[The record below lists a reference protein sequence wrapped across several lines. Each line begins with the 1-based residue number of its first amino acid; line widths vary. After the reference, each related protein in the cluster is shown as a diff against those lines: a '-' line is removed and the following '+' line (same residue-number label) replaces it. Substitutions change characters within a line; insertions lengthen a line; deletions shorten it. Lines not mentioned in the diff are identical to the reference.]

1 MSNAL
6 RGTMAAVSAGFIG
19 NNPLEGKLA
28 AIDKGIKDVQD
39 WKTNI
44 DNQRLEL
51 KQLTAKTI
59 REAEKKAYE
68 NMPNDETAQAK
79 VLEALS
85 KYKDQLLM
93 NQRLVQNGAIK
104 PEDNLIFNENGKQ
117 TFNILAEN
125 LNEFDKQLEITKQRA
140 QGYYNEEG
148 KFIPP
153 VSGDLEAAKQA
164 IQTQIGTLSGID
176 INFTERGMGGIDFYQ
191 MEVDPTTNTYRPKRD
206 ADGNKILIDGQSNAS
221 VLMLKHKANTRANR
235 VDMVAEVEDFSKS
248 PIATNYE
255 MMFSKGDLIGN
266 IKVDARQNPGLKTNL
281 NAEVEAK
288 TTDIERVASIFSQ
301 ENGFGG
307 QLVPFTQYDGL
318 SDDEKAETITVTVL
332 DENLDEK
339 EVTVPKYVR
348 VAPANENNAIV
359 PEMSAEQI
367 EAAQGY
373 YRKALVDG
381 MESKIRKGEEKQ
393 KFNPYSKPSYSKDRD
408 DLDTVSLIDQI
419 VRDGNENSLQA
430 LVKSNPNVK
439 SYSIDKKNN
448 TITFTKADGSLSS
461 PIPIGS
467 GTAVDAGK
475 LFAADLGV
483 SPELY
488 ANKTSIV
495 EGTNV
500 NPGIVN
506 IKGFVSETPSYNGLG
521 SIPVNK
527 KGNTIIT
534 AETYLVKEPETDMAP
549 KANEILSRVRNKFN
563 IPAGVRVVGINDF
576 NLMGNDTIQIL
587 DENGNI
593 LFKNTGGE
601 KENYEWLKKHLDKT
615 IQIYASKT
623 GAGTGGGE
631 LD

>member
-1 MSNAL
+1 
-6 RGTMAAVSAGFIG
+6 
-19 NNPLEGKLA
+19 
-28 AIDKGIKDVQD
+28 
-39 WKTNI
+39 
-44 DNQRLEL
+44 
-51 KQLTAKTI
+51 
-59 REAEKKAYE
+59 
-68 NMPNDETAQAK
+68 
-79 VLEALS
+79 
-85 KYKDQLLM
+85 
-93 NQRLVQNGAIK
+93 
-104 PEDNLIFNENGKQ
+104 
-117 TFNILAEN
+117 
-125 LNEFDKQLEITKQRA
+125 
-140 QGYYNEEG
+140 
-148 KFIPP
+148 
-153 VSGDLEAAKQA
+153 
-164 IQTQIGTLSGID
+164 
-176 INFTERGMGGIDFYQ
+176 
-191 MEVDPTTNTYRPKRD
+191 
-206 ADGNKILIDGQSNAS
+206 
-221 VLMLKHKANTRANR
+221 MLKHKANTRANR
-235 VDMVAEVEDFSKS
+235 VDMVAEVEEFSQS

-266 IKVDARQNPGLKTNL
+266 IRVDARENPNLKTNL

-318 SDDEKAETITVTVL
+318 SDDEKAETITVTIL
-332 DENLDEK
+332 DENLEEK
-339 EVTVPKYVR
+339 PVTVPKYVR

-381 MESKIRKGEEKQ
+381 MQSKIRKGEEKQ
-393 KFNPYSKPSYSKDRD
+393 KFNPYGKPGYENEQD
-408 DLDTVSLIDQI
+408 DLNTVSLIDQI

-448 TITFTKADGSLSS
+448 TITFTKADGTLSS

-488 ANKTSIV
+488 ANKTSIK
-495 EGTNV
+495 EGTV
-500 NPGIVN
+500 ISPGIVN
-506 IKGFVSETPSYNGLG
+506 VKGFVSEAPAYNGLG
-521 SIPVNK
+521 SIAVNQ

-534 AETYLVKEPETDMAP
+534 AETFLVDEEETAMAP

-563 IPAGVRVVGINDF
+563 IPAGVRVVPIDES
-576 NLMGNDTIQIL
+576 MTWKDTIQIV
-587 DENGNI
+587 DENGNV
-593 LFKNTGGE
+593 LFTNTGGQT
-601 KENYEWLKKHLDKT
+601 ENFEWLKTHLDKT
-615 IQIYASKT
+615 IQLYASRT

>member
-28 AIDKGIKDVQD
+28 AIDKGITDVQN
-39 WKTNI
+39 WKNDI
-44 DNQRLEL
+44 DKQRLEL

-59 REAEKKAYE
+59 REAEKKAYD
-68 NMPNDETAQAK
+68 NMPNDETAQSK

-125 LNEFDKQLEITKQRA
+125 INEFDKQLEITKQRA

-148 KFIPP
+148 EFVAPI
-153 VSGDLEAAKQA
+153 SGDLEAVKQA

-176 INFTERGMGGIDFYQ
+176 INFTERGMGSIDFFQ

-206 ADGNKILIDGQSNAS
+206 ADGNKIPIDGQSNAS

-318 SDDEKAETITVTVL
+318 SDAEKAETITVTIL
-332 DENLDEK
+332 DENLEEK
-339 EVTVPKYVR
+339 PVTVPKYVR

-381 MESKIRKGEEKQ
+381 MERKIRKGEEKQ
-393 KFNPYSKPSYSKDRD
+393 KFNPYSRYTPGAQEEQD
-408 DLDTVSLIDQI
+408 DLNTVSLIDQI

-439 SYSIDKKNN
+439 SYSINKQDG
-448 TITFTKADGSLSS
+448 TITFTKADGTLSS

-488 ANKTSIV
+488 ANKTSIT
-495 EGTNV
+495 EGTV
-500 NPGIVN
+500 INPGVVN
-506 IKGFVSETPSYNGLG
+506 VKGFVSETPSYNGLG

-534 AETYLVKEPETDMAP
+534 AETFLVDEEETAMAP

-563 IPAGVRVVGINDF
+563 TPADRDWE
-576 NLMGNDTIQIL
+576 TI
-587 DENGNI
+587 
-593 LFKNTGGE
+593 
-601 KENYEWLKKHLDKT
+601 
-615 IQIYASKT
+615 
-623 GAGTGGGE
+623 
-631 LD
+631 